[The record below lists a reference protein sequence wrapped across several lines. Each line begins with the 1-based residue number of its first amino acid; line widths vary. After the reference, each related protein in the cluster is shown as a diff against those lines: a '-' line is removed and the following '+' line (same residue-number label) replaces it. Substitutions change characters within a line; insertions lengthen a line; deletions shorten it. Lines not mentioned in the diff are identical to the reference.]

1 MEAFS
6 IPAFVLIVMA
16 GMMILTFRD
25 WRLTAIALAVQYLG
39 AFVLVSLSWPLGMAV
54 VKLIVG
60 WMATAAV
67 AFSWQAAA
75 TPSQPSAAPSFTDS
89 TSSLLFRGAAGLLIV
104 LLNFALTPSLQTNVF
119 PQVDLVIIQGGVM
132 IMGMALM
139 QLGINSDPYLVII
152 SLLSFLLGF
161 EVIHAALEVSTLLTG
176 LFVLVN
182 LGLALVGAYFISKLG
197 EGESPI
203 DS

>member
-16 GMMILTFRD
+16 SMMILIFRD

-67 AFSWQAAA
+67 AFSWQATDAHN
-75 TPSQPSAAPSFTDS
+75 QPSTDTSITDS

-161 EVIHAALEVSTLLTG
+161 EIIHAALEVSTLLTG

-197 EGESPI
+197 EGESQI
-203 DS
+203 ES

>member
-1 MEAFS
+1 MAALS

-16 GMMILTFRD
+16 AMIVLIFRD
-25 WRLTAIALAVQYLG
+25 WRITAAALAAQYLG
-39 AFVLVSLSWPLGMAV
+39 AFVLVALSWPLGLAI

-60 WMATAAV
+60 WMAISAV
-67 AFSWQAAA
+67 AFSWQASGARIQHA
-75 TPSQPSAAPSFTDS
+75 TALSPSDS
-89 TSSLLFRGAAGLLIV
+89 TPSLLFRGVAGLLIV
-104 LLNFALTPSLQTNVF
+104 LLTFVLTPALQARVF

-161 EVIHAALEVSTLLTG
+161 EVIHAALEMATLLTG

-182 LGLALVGAYFISKLG
+182 LGLALVGAFILTKLI
-197 EGESPI
+197 EGEAPG
-203 DS
+203 DP

>member
-16 GMMILTFRD
+16 SMMILIFRD

-67 AFSWQAAA
+67 AFSWQATDARNQLS
-75 TPSQPSAAPSFTDS
+75 TETSITDS

-161 EVIHAALEVSTLLTG
+161 EIIHAALEVSTLLTG

-197 EGESPI
+197 EGESQI
-203 DS
+203 ES